1 MFYGVPE
8 VRVMADGREL
18 EGLAFVRVV
27 SSRTQPVDR
36 LDAGFVAVEHAPLE
50 GERIAV
56 AMGYRG
62 QAPVVV
68 FGGRVR
74 DVAGTGPVDVMAQD
88 VVREL
93 RDDAARIR
101 QAFRNATFAE
111 VVRWSLGRVGVSK
124 VVLGSAETARRHL
137 FIAAN
142 EPALDV
148 CQSALRTWGLDG
160 WDLYGDAEGT
170 VHIVPWAES
179 TRALEEPVLDLEYG
193 ENVTEFEPR
202 GERQGIVETWLAPWV
217 RHSHRVRLRHESL
230 WAGALVARVDQ
241 VEHAWDRRG
250 GRTRVEWS
258 VPTS

>member
-8 VRVMADGREL
+8 VRVMAEGREL
-18 EGLAFVRVV
+18 DGLAFVRVV
-27 SSRTQPVDR
+27 SSRTSPVDR
-36 LDAGFVAVEHAPLE
+36 LEAGFVTVAGAPLE

-62 QAPVVV
+62 QAPTVV

-74 DVAGTGPVDVMAQD
+74 DVAGAGPVEVTAQD

-93 RDDAARIR
+93 RDTRVR

-111 VVRWSLGRVGVSK
+111 VVRWSLQRAGVRT
-124 VVLGSAETARRHL
+124 VVLGSAETPRRHL

-142 EPALDV
+142 QPVLDV
-148 CQSALRTWGLDG
+148 CRAAQRTWGLED
-160 WDLYGDAEGT
+160 WDLYGAPDGS
-170 VHIVPWAES
+170 VYVVPWAES
-179 TRALEEPVLDLEYG
+179 ARALEEPVLDLEYG
-193 ENVTEFEPR
+193 QNVTEFEPR

-217 RHSHRVRLRHESL
+217 KHSHRVRLRHESL
-230 WAGALVARVDQ
+230 WPGALVARVDQ
-241 VEHAWDRRG
+241 VEHAWDRQG

-258 VPTS
+258 VQTS